1 MLCFGQLH
9 FSSTCAAEHCLI
21 RNHHQ
26 GVQRRQGLLSCGAML
41 GLKWRMVLGSL
52 FAWRRRWP
60 CSLWFLLLFIAGTLI
75 VFFHQQ
81 DLSDTVQHQGVK
93 MGSTLRQSRETLST
107 KDKEGD
113 KPDIITDR
121 LLEEHNV
128 STPIPPMQFPN
139 FERSK
144 QITKHES
151 TKHGIE
157 LPPVTPKSR
166 RSSKTRPQNHHR
178 TNSVPPSPSASP
190 GSMEKWIKLARTL
203 EARREL
209 MRNMC
214 SKYKSHTSRTI
225 TREHVRMIYVEDRY
239 KLLYCEVPKAGCSN
253 WKRTLMVLAGL
264 ASDTRTISH
273 DTAHYKNHLKRL
285 DSFDYNGIMHRL
297 QTYTKVVFAREPLE
311 RLVSAYR
318 DKFENPN
325 RHYHSVYGRPIIA
338 KYRPHPSPEALS
350 TGNGVTFTEF
360 VQYLLDVHRPVGMD
374 IHWNLV
380 DNLCHPCLIDY
391 NFIGKFENMQEESNF
406 LLRLMKAPRN
416 LTLPQFKDR
425 NPKDQKTSSE
435 ITEKYFAQVSPWQR
449 QRVYDFFYM
458 DYQMFNYS
466 KPFKDIH

>member
-1 MLCFGQLH
+1 MW
-9 FSSTCAAEHCLI
+9 T
-21 RNHHQ
+21 
-26 GVQRRQGLLSCGAML
+26 AML
-41 GLKWRMVLGSL
+41 WVKWRMVLGSL
-52 FAWRRRWP
+52 FTWRRRWP

-81 DLSDTVQHQGVK
+81 DLTDTVQQQGVK
-93 MGSTLRQSRETLST
+93 LGSTPRQSRETLST
-107 KDKEGD
+107 KDKDAE
-113 KPDIITDR
+113 KSDIITDH
-121 LLEEHNV
+121 LTQEHNA
-128 STPIPPMQFPN
+128 SSPIPPMQFPN

-144 QITKHES
+144 QPTKHES
-151 TKHGIE
+151 TKQGAE
-157 LPPVTPKSR
+157 LPPVTPKSKKTF
-166 RSSKTRPQNHHR
+166 KTRPQTHR
-178 TNSVPPSPSASP
+178 TNSIAPSPSASS
-190 GSMEKWIKLARTL
+190 GSMEKWMKLARTL

-214 SKYKSHTSRTI
+214 AKYKSHTSRTI

-264 ASDTRTISH
+264 ASDTRAISH
-273 DTAHYKNHLKRL
+273 DTVHYQNHLKKL

-325 RHYHSVYGRPIIA
+325 RHYHTVYGRPIIA
-338 KYRPHPSPEALS
+338 KYRTHPSPEALS

-374 IHWNLV
+374 IHWTLV